1 MKQIFT
7 CSLAVA
13 LIAMAVN
20 AQAALLVAKANA
32 PAQTNNL
39 SLYIDT
45 EATVFDSIQI
55 DVVPKAGIGFGALS
69 SGTGRVAGDPNTFRN
84 RVLDADPLDGGL
96 GWLIPGAA
104 VNATTFSFGGGP
116 PGAKISS
123 ATEPNGDLFL
133 GNFFFTGTPGGDN
146 LYATAT
152 VQLVNAGE
160 TISTLN
166 IDLGIV
172 PEPASLALAGM
183 GLVGLLAVR
192 RRNA

>member
-13 LIAMAVN
+13 LIAMVAN
-20 AQAALLVAKANA
+20 AQAATLVTKANA
-32 PAQTNNL
+32 QINNL

-55 DVVPKAGIGFGALS
+55 DVAPEAGIGFGALS
-69 SGTGRVAGDPNTFRN
+69 SGTGKVAGDQNTFRN

-96 GWLIPGAA
+96 GWLVPGAV

-116 PGAKISS
+116 PGAKINS
-123 ATEPNGDLFL
+123 ATQPNGDLFL
-133 GNFFFTGTPGGDN
+133 GNFFFTGTPGANN
-146 LYATAT
+146 LYGKAT
-152 VQLVNAGE
+152 VQLVNEGQ

-166 IDLGIV
+166 IDIGIV

-183 GLVGLLAVR
+183 GLVGLLAIR